1 MLFRSSRH
9 DNIYLGFVGL
19 TRDLGRWSGAQFTG
33 SLEYTYIRDEA
44 DIQVFN
50 YARNIVAAV
59 FRAGF

>member
-1 MLFRSSRH
+1 
-9 DNIYLGFVGL
+9 YLGFVGL

-50 YARNIVAAV
+50 YARNLVAAV